1 MKQNTGTELT
11 YEGFAAFLREVS
23 NERFEEEELRSMWN
37 SIEAVRVSRTYR
49 DNLFRM
55 IYRDKEKL
63 LSLYNAMNGTDY
75 RDTDE
80 LIITTL
86 ENAIYIGIKNDLSF
100 IIASELNLYEHQSTT
115 NPNIPLRQL
124 QYVTTILR
132 GLVSQKALYST
143 KLTKIPYPRFVVFY
157 NGEQEEPE
165 RHVLKLSD
173 AYLKQEGEPELEL
186 KVTMLNINC
195 GKNKEL
201 MENCESLRDYAI
213 FNDKVRNYRKSM
225 PVKKAVNKAVEE
237 CINEG
242 ILEDFLRKNRAEVMA
257 MDIFTYDQKLHEE
270 VIAEE
275 AEERGLERGI
285 ERGEMIKLI
294 SLTVKKLKKGKTAEI
309 IAGELEEEEAAVNRI
324 CEAAQKA
331 APEYDVNK
339 IYEIMNKE

>member
-75 RDTDE
+75 RDPDE

-124 QYVTTILR
+124 QYVTTIFR

-143 KLTKIPYPRFVVFY
+143 KLTKIPCPRFVVFY

-165 RHVLKLSD
+165 SRVLKLSD
-173 AYLKQEGEPELEL
+173 AYLK
-186 KVTMLNINC
+186 
-195 GKNKEL
+195 
-201 MENCESLRDYAI
+201 R
-213 FNDKVRNYRKSM
+213 
-225 PVKKAVNKAVEE
+225 
-237 CINEG
+237 
-242 ILEDFLRKNRAEVMA
+242 
-257 MDIFTYDQKLHEE
+257 
-270 VIAEE
+270 
-275 AEERGLERGI
+275 
-285 ERGEMIKLI
+285 
-294 SLTVKKLKKGKTAEI
+294 
-309 IAGELEEEEAAVNRI
+309 
-324 CEAAQKA
+324 
-331 APEYDVNK
+331 
-339 IYEIMNKE
+339 

>member
-37 SIEAVRVSRTYR
+37 SIEAVRVSRIYR

-75 RDTDE
+75 RDPDE

-124 QYVTTILR
+124 QYVTTIFR

-143 KLTKIPYPRFVVFY
+143 KLTKIPCPRFVVFY

-165 RHVLKLSD
+165 SRVLKLSD
-173 AYLKQEGEPELEL
+173 AYLKREGEPELEL
-186 KVTMLNINC
+186 KVTMLNINY

-201 MENCESLRDYAI
+201 MEKCESLKGYAI
-213 FNDKVRNYRKSM
+213 FNEKVRNYRRSM
-225 PVKKAVNKAVEE
+225 PVKEAVNKTVEE
-237 CINEG
+237 CINED
-242 ILEDFLRKNRAEVMA
+242 ILADFLRKNRAEVMA

-275 AEERGLERGI
+275 AEERG
-285 ERGEMIKLI
+285 EMIKLI

-309 IAGELEEEEAAVNRI
+309 IAGELEEEAAVSRI

-339 IYEIMNKE
+339 IYEIMNKQDKN

>member
-75 RDTDE
+75 RDPDE

-124 QYVTTILR
+124 QYVTTIFR

-143 KLTKIPYPRFVVFY
+143 KLTKIPCPRFVVFY

-165 RHVLKLSD
+165 SRVLKLSD
-173 AYLKQEGEPELEL
+173 AYLKREGEPELEL
-186 KVTMLNINC
+186 KVTMLNINY

-201 MENCESLRDYAI
+201 MEKCESLKGYAI
-213 FNDKVRNYRKSM
+213 FNEKVRNYRRSM
-225 PVKKAVNKAVEE
+225 PVKEAVNKTVEE
-237 CINEG
+237 CINED
-242 ILEDFLRKNRAEVMA
+242 ILADFLRKNN
-257 MDIFTYDQKLHEE
+257 EE

-275 AEERGLERGI
+275 AE

-309 IAGELEEEEAAVNRI
+309 IAGELEEEAAVSRI

-339 IYEIMNKE
+339 IYEIMNKQDKN